1 MTAWTPV
8 WRVRANGDTVTGVT
22 LANLTI
28 TSGRTDIN
36 SPTPAG
42 YCSLQL
48 INTDNS
54 VYNFAVNT
62 SILIEVQD
70 SNAAYVPLFGGRI
83 SDIRQ
88 IVTSAGSEAAVTT
101 INITATGAL
110 IRLQRA
116 TFDGNLAEGLDG
128 AQITDLLDDLLL
140 ASWNELP
147 PAETWATYD
156 PATET
161 WAEAGDIGLGTID
174 AGEYTMASRQITD
187 QVISTVANQ
196 IASSALGYLYEDA
209 NGNINYADASHRQDY
224 LVANG
229 YTDLDAAHAIGA
241 GIGIVQRQGDIANKI
256 IIDYGNNFNS
266 QYIAQDTD
274 SQATYGL
281 YAEQFSSYLKNTA
294 DVEGMGDR
302 LIQLRAYPR
311 YLFQSITFPL
321 QNPEI
326 DDADRDAL
334 LNIFM
339 GQPVRITNLP
349 PQMLGGEFTGYI
361 EGWTFRA
368 SVGGLSITF
377 ALTAVAFDTSCNHI
391 GSFISSTFANGYQV
405 IDCVGF
411 LSAVMTSEV
420 IAF

>member
-1 MTAWTPV
+1 MTSWTPV

-22 LANLTI
+22 LANLSI

-48 INTDNS
+48 INTNNS
-54 VYNFAVNT
+54 VYSFAVNT

-70 SNAAYVPLFGGRI
+70 SNGDYVPLFGGRI
-83 SDIRQ
+83 SDLRQ
-88 IVTSAGSEAAVTT
+88 IVTSAGSQAAVTT

-147 PAETWATYD
+147 PAETWATYE

-161 WAEAGDIGLGTID
+161 WANAGDIGLGTID

-187 QVISTVANQ
+187 QVISNVANQ

-224 LVANG
+224 LTANG

-266 QYIAQDTD
+266 QYIAQDTA
-274 SQATYGL
+274 SQSTYGL
-281 YAEQFSSYLKNTA
+281 YAEQFSSYLKNTT
-294 DVEGMGDR
+294 DVEDMGDR
-302 LIQLRAYPR
+302 LINLRAYPR
-311 YLFQSITFPL
+311 YIFQAITFPI

-339 GQPVRITNLP
+339 GQPVRIINLP
-349 PQMLGGEFTGYI
+349 PQMLGGEFTGYV

-368 SVGGLSITF
+368 SVGGLSLTF
-377 ALTAVAFDTSCNHI
+377 NASPTEFSALAQRWAQVNAAESWNSVLNTLEWQDAI
-391 GSFISSTFANGYQV
+391 GVIS
-405 IDCVGF
+405 
-411 LSAVMTSEV
+411 
-420 IAF
+420 

>member
-22 LANLTI
+22 LANLSI

-83 SDIRQ
+83 SDLRQ
-88 IVTSAGSEAAVTT
+88 VVTSAGSEAAVTT

-161 WAEAGDIGLGTID
+161 WANAGDIGLGTID

-187 QVISTVANQ
+187 QVISNVANQ
-196 IASSALGYLYEDA
+196 IAASALGYLYEDA

-294 DVEGMGDR
+294 DVEDMGDR

-349 PQMLGGEFTGYI
+349 PQMLGGEFTGYV

-377 ALTAVAFDTSCNHI
+377 NASPTEFSAVAQQWAQVNAAESWNSVLNTLEWQDAI
-391 GSFISSTFANGYQV
+391 GVIS
-405 IDCVGF
+405 
-411 LSAVMTSEV
+411 
-420 IAF
+420 